1 MSSDIWYMEYPSDL
15 ILGEGLCIFTSFHF
29 PNSGLYLLNGFDF
42 FFIYLE
48 HRQSSIYQ
56 AMMHEY

>member
-1 MSSDIWYMEYPSDL
+1 MEYTSDL

-42 FFIYLE
+42 FFFIYLE